1 MGTTT
6 DVRFDDRR
14 LFERLTGDDGANL
27 AVIGERLGLLVT
39 AEAGEHGGLVRL
51 AGLEH
56 DVEVGARLLRDLYFQ
71 VRKGRPL
78 HPADVARLLD
88 GARKGHVQNLD
99 RVFDDA
105 LGIRLAGRTLF
116 PKTANQRAYIDL
128 MRSRDIVFA
137 IGPAGTGKTYLA
149 MAVAVATLQSHGC
162 KRIVL
167 TRPAVEA
174 GERLGFLPGDLV
186 EKVNPYLRPLYD
198 ALFDLMDLRRA
209 GGLMKEGLIEVAPLA
224 FMRGRTLNDAFIIL
238 DEAQNT
244 TVEQMKMFLTRIGQS
259 SRAIV
264 TGDVTQVDL
273 PDDVPSGLVHAQSI
287 LQGVPG
293 LGFARLE
300 RCDIVRHPLVAEI
313 VKAYED
319 AEGVSPVRPR
329 RRRSDAPA

>member
-1 MGTTT
+1 MGSTT
-6 DVRFDDRR
+6 DVRFDDRDLFAR
-14 LFERLTGDDGANL
+14 LIGPDAANL
-27 AVIGERLGLLVT
+27 AVLGERLGLRVT
-39 AEAGEHGGLVRL
+39 SEPDATGGCVRL
-51 AGLEH
+51 SGLEH
-56 DVEVGARLLRDLYFQ
+56 DVDVGARLLRDLYFQ

-78 HPADVARLLD
+78 HPADVARVLD
-88 GARKGHVQNLD
+88 GARKGQVQNTD
-99 RVFDDA
+99 RVFDEA

-137 IGPAGTGKTYLA
+137 VGPAGTGKTYLA
-149 MAVAVATLQSHGC
+149 MAVAVATLQAHGC
-162 KRIVL
+162 RRIVL

-198 ALFDLMDLRRA
+198 ALFDLMDVRRA
-209 GGLMKEGLIEVAPLA
+209 GGLIKEGLIEVAPLA
-224 FMRGRTLNDAFIIL
+224 FMRGRTLNDAFVIL

-259 SRAIV
+259 SRAVI

-273 PDDVPSGLVHAQSI
+273 PDDVPSGLVHAQAI

-319 AEGVSPVRPR
+319 SEAKGPARPR
-329 RRRSDAPA
+329 RRETD